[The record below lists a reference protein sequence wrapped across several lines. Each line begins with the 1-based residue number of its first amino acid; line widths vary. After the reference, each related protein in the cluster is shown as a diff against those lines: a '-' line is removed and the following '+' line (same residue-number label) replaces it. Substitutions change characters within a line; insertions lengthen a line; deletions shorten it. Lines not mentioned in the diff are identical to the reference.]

1 MLRLR
6 YIILNIIKLFNN
18 KKLRGR
24 KNMEYTMNHKY
35 IIISSNKIQSR
46 KHRINRIVIGTLV
59 RETAKSLIFETGT
72 GIKRLRKKV
81 VIKLIDISTV
91 SFVHTQ
97 FFIDRIEDALL

>member
-1 MLRLR
+1 
-6 YIILNIIKLFNN
+6 
-18 KKLRGR
+18 
-24 KNMEYTMNHKY
+24 MEYTMNHKY

-59 RETAKSLIFETGT
+59 RETSKSLIFETSAGV
-72 GIKRLRKKV
+72 KRLWKKV
-81 VIKLIDISTV
+81 IIKLIDISNI